1 MHRILKKKDTFVKTM
16 TKQVKMMTVPSG
28 NIFVRIYRFYA
39 EGFRN
44 MTVGKTLWAIIL
56 IKLFIMFFILRLF
69 FFPNFLNSRCDSD
82 EDKASYV
89 MEQLTEPVSETQDE

>member
-16 TKQVKMMTVPSG
+16 NKEVKMMTVPSE

-44 MTVGKTLWAIIL
+44 MTLGKTLWAIIF
-56 IKLFIMFFILRLF
+56 IKLFIMFFYPQVV
-69 FFPNFLNSRCDSD
+69 FFPEF
-82 EDKASYV
+82 
-89 MEQLTEPVSETQDE
+89 SEFPI